1 MELIFELFIRRLVTH
16 FIGLN
21 ARFLVLKIFDNE
33 LDREKLK
40 ANGMQEFYNLF
51 VGLILFI
58 FPSMGVAYIF
68 YKLKLL

>member
-1 MELIFELFIRRLVTH
+1 MELIFELFIRRLVTN

-58 FPSMGVAYIF
+58 FLSMGVAYIF